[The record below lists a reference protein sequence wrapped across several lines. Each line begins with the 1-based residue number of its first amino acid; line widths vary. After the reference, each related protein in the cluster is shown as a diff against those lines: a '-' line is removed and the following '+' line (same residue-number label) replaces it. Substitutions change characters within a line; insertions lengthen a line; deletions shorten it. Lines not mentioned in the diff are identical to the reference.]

1 MRDFKRS
8 QREMYYALFDK
19 IVPQID
25 ENGDETGDTV
35 ETYSNPIGFKASLS
49 PGKGKVQSELF
60 GADVKFE
67 RTISTTDMNLPISV
81 DSLVW
86 YETEPIFLEDGSVDP
101 DSADYEVAAPPSR
114 GQNVLVIALKARA
127 KNGKVSH

>member
-1 MRDFKRS
+1 MRNIKRS
-8 QREMYYALFDK
+8 QREMHYALFRGTL
-19 IVPQID
+19 PQLD
-25 ENGDETGDTV
+25 ENGDETGDAV
-35 ETYSNPIGFKASLS
+35 ETYSNPVYFEASLS
-49 PGKGKVQSELF
+49 SGNGKVQRELF

-67 RTISTTDMNLPISV
+67 RTISTTDINLPISV

-86 YETEPIFLEDGSVDP
+86 YETEPVFFENGLVDP